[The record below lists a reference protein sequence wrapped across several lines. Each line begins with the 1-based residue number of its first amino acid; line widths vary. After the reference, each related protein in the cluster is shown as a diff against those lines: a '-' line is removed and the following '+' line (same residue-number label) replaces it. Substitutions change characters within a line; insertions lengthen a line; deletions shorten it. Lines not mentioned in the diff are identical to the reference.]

1 MSENIEK
8 QKIPLPCPNGCSKA
22 IEISYYEICSKREA
36 KCGRC
41 GSKYK
46 FGSSEA
52 SNLKSAIRDVQRKTD
67 EITKRGEQI
76 EKLSKEIERYSKELE
91 REVKDFERA
100 NERLLKSP
108 DIELKN

>member
-1 MSENIEK
+1 MTEKIEK
-8 QKIPLPCPNGCSKA
+8 QKISLPCPKGCSRS
-22 IEISYYEICSKREA
+22 IDLTYYEICNRREA
-36 KCGRC
+36 KCSRC

-46 FGSSEA
+46 FGSSEV

-67 EITKRGEQI
+67 EITKRAKQV
-76 EKLSKEIERYSKELE
+76 EKLSKEIDKYSKELE

-108 DIELKN
+108 DVELKN

>member
-8 QKIPLPCPNGCSKA
+8 RKISLPCPKGCSRA
-22 IEISYYEICSKREA
+22 IEISYYDICSRKEA

-52 SNLKSAIRDVQRKTD
+52 SNLKSAIRDVQQKTD
-67 EITKRGEQI
+67 EISKRSDQI

-91 REVKDFERA
+91 REIKDFTKA

>member
-1 MSENIEK
+1 MSEKIEK
-8 QKIPLPCPNGCSKA
+8 QKISLPCPKGCSRA
-22 IEISYYEICSKREA
+22 IEISYYDICSRREA

-52 SNLKSAIRDVQRKTD
+52 SNLKSAMSYVQRLTD
-67 EITKRGEQI
+67 EI
-76 EKLSKEIERYSKELE
+76 ERKSKELE
-91 REVKDFERA
+91 RKIQDFQKA

>member
-1 MSENIEK
+1 MSDKIEK
-8 QKIPLPCPNGCSKA
+8 QKLSLPCLKGCSRD
-22 IEISYYEICSKREA
+22 IEVTYYDICSRREA
-36 KCGRC
+36 KCSRC

-52 SNLKSAIRDVQRKTD
+52 SSLKSAMNGVQKKTD
-67 EITKRGEQI
+67 ELTKRSEQV
-76 EKLSKEIERYSKELE
+76 EKLSKEMDKLSKELE
-91 REVKDFERA
+91 RDLKDFSKA

>member
-1 MSENIEK
+1 MAEKLEKTKIE
-8 QKIPLPCPNGCSKA
+8 LPCPKGCSSK
-22 IEISYYEICSKREA
+22 IQITYYDICSRKEA
-36 KCGRC
+36 KCSRC

-52 SNLKSAIRDVQRKTD
+52 SNLRSAMNYVDR
-67 EITKRGEQI
+67 ITNDI
-76 EKLSKEIERYSKELE
+76 ESKSKELE
-91 REVKDFERA
+91 RKIKDFQKA

>member
-8 QKIPLPCPNGCSKA
+8 QKISLPCPKGCSRA
-22 IEISYYEICSKREA
+22 IEISYYDICSRREA
-36 KCGRC
+36 KCSRC

-67 EITKRGEQI
+67 EITKRSEQI
-76 EKLSKEIERYSKELE
+76 EKLRKEIERYSKELE
-91 REVKDFERA
+91 REIKDFQKA
-100 NERLLKSP
+100 NEKLLKSP